1 MRLERKAERGHK
13 NKVKRDP
20 LLNDGHD
27 IKFRVDMDSLHRNED
42 LKIAVAAVFSIVVVV
57 AIATGVALSENPSQP
72 TGLEQSSIS
81 ITDSEDAQKPQGI
94 DDVAFDIINHHR
106 GHHLRF
112 LATNRKNQ
120 NLM

>member
-1 MRLERKAERGHK
+1 MERKAERGHK

-42 LKIAVAAVFSIVVVV
+42 LKVAVAAVFSIVVVV
-57 AIATGVALSENPSQP
+57 AIATGVALSETPS
-72 TGLEQSSIS
+72 
-81 ITDSEDAQKPQGI
+81 
-94 DDVAFDIINHHR
+94 
-106 GHHLRF
+106 